1 MGNMN
6 SLKTFMKK
14 LGLSVAALGL
24 IVSFQNCA
32 DQKFS
37 SSGDGSNTPGAGG
50 PVNLGNS
57 DDEATGVV
65 TQTGGP
71 NCRDELKALTTPVKM
86 VFVVDVSGSNTG
98 NNGTD
103 PQKAVRGGSIQRF
116 YNSYAAKTNFS
127 WGFTTFA
134 NTSANTLIAN
144 ANAAAMQG
152 AITAFNGM
160 NDQGN
165 TPYVAALDAAEATI
179 SSDTGRLPNTK
190 YIVVFLS
197 DGMPNPSVSDMIL
210 NQKVTAIKNAAGAG
224 GQVSFNTVYYGDSN
238 QDAHDRLQMMAQT
251 GGGNFLDTNVNP
263 TGNAF
268 LISDLVIVPGVVCQ

>member
-1 MGNMN
+1 MGT
-6 SLKTFMKK
+6 SFVVKPYIKK
-14 LGLSVAALGL
+14 IGLSLAALGL
-24 IVSFQNCA
+24 IISFQNCA
-32 DQKFS
+32 DQKFG
-37 SSGDGSNTPGAGG
+37 SSGGGSSNPPG
-50 PVNLGNS
+50 VNLGNN
-57 DDEATGVV
+57 DDEASGVV

-86 VFVVDVSGSNTG
+86 VFVVDISGSNTG

-103 PQKAVRGGSIQRF
+103 PQKAVRSGSITRF
-116 YNSYAAKTNFS
+116 YNSYSTRTNFS

-134 NTSANTLIAN
+134 ADNANTLIAN
-144 ANAAAMQG
+144 ANSAAMQG
-152 AITAFNGM
+152 AINTFNGL
-160 NDQGN
+160 NDDGN
-165 TPYVAALDAAEATI
+165 TPYVLALDAAANTI

-197 DGMPNPSVSDMIL
+197 DGMPNPSVNDSVL
-210 NQKVTAIKNAAGAG
+210 NQKVTAIVNAAGTANS
-224 GQVSFNTVYYGDSN
+224 VSFNTVYYGDNN
-238 QDAHDRLQMMAQT
+238 QDAHDRLKMMAQT